1 MKLPTLNVDV
11 TVNTKTMQ
19 KGIRDAQ
26 KQLQTVGRQGL
37 ALGGGGFGR
46 LGAAAGMAGA
56 AGMGGLAAGAIGL
69 GGIGLAIAAPFKAA
83 ALIVDS
89 FAESTKRGEDALK
102 AFAEGKGLGGL
113 DIGTASRLAAGA
125 QAERANQMATGGLW
139 DTFIG
144 SMMNEQ
150 GQVGGLAGVVKDW
163 AQATAEGTKWLTAFA
178 GGVLGG
184 LQDGYAAERADMA
197 ISRSIGGAQSYMT
210 PEQIDAA
217 DRQAEKYRKAQ
228 REQNT

>member
-11 TVNTKTMQ
+11 AVNTKTMQ
-19 KGIRDAQ
+19 KGIAEAN
-26 KQLQTVGRQGL
+26 KNLEKVGKKGL
-37 ALGGGGFGR
+37 SFAGGGFGK
-46 LGAAAGMAGA
+46 LGSLAELG
-56 AGMGGLAAGAIGL
+56 GGLGMGAIGV
-69 GGIGLAIAAPFKAA
+69 GGIALAIAAPFKAA
-83 ALIVDS
+83 SLIVDS
-89 FAESTKRGEDALK
+89 FAESTKRGEDAMK
-102 AFAEGKGLGGL
+102 AFAEGKSLGGL
-113 DIGTASRLAAGA
+113 DLGTASRLAAGA
-125 QAERANQMATGGLW
+125 EAERANQMATGGLW

-150 GQVGGLAGVVKDW
+150 GQVGGLAGIVKDW

-184 LQDGYAAERADMA
+184 MQDGYAAERADMA

-210 PEQIDAA
+210 PEQINAA

>member
-11 TVNTKTMQ
+11 AVNTKTMQ
-19 KGIRDAQ
+19 KGIAEAN
-26 KQLQTVGRQGL
+26 KNLEKVGKKGL
-37 ALGGGGFGR
+37 SFAGGGFGK
-46 LGAAAGMAGA
+46 LGSLAELGGGFGM
-56 AGMGGLAAGAIGL
+56 GAIGV
-69 GGIGLAIAAPFKAA
+69 GGIGLSIAAPFKAA

-89 FAESTKRGEDALK
+89 FAESTKRGEEALK

-125 QAERANQMATGGLW
+125 QAEKANQMATGGLF

-197 ISRSIGGAQSYMT
+197 ISRSVAGAQSYMT

>member
-11 TVNTKTMQ
+11 AVNTKTMQ
-19 KGIRDAQ
+19 KGIAEANKNLER
-26 KQLQTVGRQGL
+26 VGKKGL
-37 ALGGGGFGR
+37 SFAGGGFGK
-46 LGAAAGMAGA
+46 LGSLAEL
-56 AGMGGLAAGAIGL
+56 GGGFGAGAIGV
-69 GGIGLAIAAPFKAA
+69 GGIALAIAAPFKAA
-83 ALIVDS
+83 SLIVDS
-89 FAESTKRGEDALK
+89 FAESTKRGEEALK

-125 QAERANQMATGGLW
+125 QAERANQMATGGLF

-197 ISRSIGGAQSYMT
+197 ISRSVAGAQSYMT

>member
-11 TVNTKTMQ
+11 AVNTKTMQ
-19 KGIRDAQ
+19 KGIAEAN
-26 KQLQTVGRQGL
+26 KNLEKVGKKGL
-37 ALGGGGFGR
+37 SFAGGGFGK
-46 LGAAAGMAGA
+46 LGSLAELGGGFGM
-56 AGMGGLAAGAIGL
+56 GAIGV
-69 GGIGLAIAAPFKAA
+69 GGIGLSIAAPFKAA
-83 ALIVDS
+83 SLIVDS
-89 FAESTKRGEDALK
+89 FAESTKRGEEALRS
-102 AFAEGKGLGGL
+102 FAEGKGLAGL
-113 DIGTASRLAAGA
+113 DIGTALRLAAGA
-125 QAERANQMATGGLW
+125 AQERANQMATGGLW

-197 ISRSIGGAQSYMT
+197 ISRSVGGAQSYMT